1 MEAENCDFK
10 SIMDARRKSVENS
23 IRPISI
29 DELKS
34 LEESLF
40 RDAGDVWYEP
50 FRQFVDENRHSTFF
64 HATADDQIQVVYCRE
79 KEKGIWFIPERAIG
93 ILDGKPLEILKVI
106 VDAR

>member
-10 SIMDARRKSVENS
+10 SIMAARRKAVEHS

-29 DELKS
+29 DELKAF
-34 LEESLF
+34 EESLF

-50 FRQFVDENRHSTFF
+50 FRQFVDENRHSTFY

-93 ILDGKPLEILKVI
+93 ILDAMPLKVLKEI